1 MTIVLPT
8 TCKFWAPNRLLVYS
22 NSDIRRP
29 VSEVIALK
37 LRRPNTSHEYLY
49 PQIFSGL
56 SYLLACL
63 CMLELARVLR
73 KRREPIEVAFRPS
86 DSTLEDVTKHGVVD
100 VEKCE
105 K

>member
-8 TCKFWAPNRLLVYS
+8 TCKFGPPNHLLVYS
-22 NSDIRRP
+22 NSDIRRL
-29 VSEVIALK
+29 VSEAISLK
-37 LRRPNTSHEYLY
+37 LRRPNDSHEYLY

-56 SYLLACL
+56 SYLLASL
-63 CMLELARVLR
+63 CMLEVARILR
-73 KRREPIEVAFRPS
+73 KRRKPIEVVFRPS
-86 DSTLEDVTKHGVVD
+86 GSTLEDATKHEAVG